1 MRIFLFYLSEFPV
14 AISASKSNELLSR
27 PFFFFYVNKFVKNA
41 TLQKAI
47 RTNLVKYTQSKLN

>member
-27 PFFFFYVNKFVKNA
+27 PFFFYVNKFVKNA